1 MTLSPLQN
9 ETRKYASLAH
19 RNTIDIDLSISW
31 TPEKF
36 QRMKMKFVLL
46 HQSLFCRVCVVFA
59 CSILCNVHRMEQF
72 ACAMIIMGLSV
83 FFFLTMSRSSI
94 YSRARKS
101 VIWITQRTCFKAT
114 EQCKL
119 MSTNCSEHEQAA
131 NTKWESIKKST
142 LHHSTMQ
149 NYCTHTH
156 THTRAQNKSNVA
168 PARSTMSHGR

>member
-19 RNTIDIDLSISW
+19 RNTIDTDLSISW

-114 EQCKL
+114 KQCKL

-131 NTKWESIKKST
+131 NTKWERIKKNQRCTTARCRITAHSHSHSHTST
-142 LHHSTMQ
+142 E
-149 NYCTHTH
+149 
-156 THTRAQNKSNVA
+156 
-168 PARSTMSHGR
+168 